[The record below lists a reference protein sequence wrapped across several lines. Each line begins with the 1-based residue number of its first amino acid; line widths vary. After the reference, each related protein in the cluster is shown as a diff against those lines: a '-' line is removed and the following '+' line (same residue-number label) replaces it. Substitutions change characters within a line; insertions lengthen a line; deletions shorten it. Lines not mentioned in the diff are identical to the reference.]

1 MRTVTIYNYLLL
13 MTSVSG
19 NAKLQCAKALGS
31 KGEESVRKKKEEK
44 LELRLGQGEWRVER
58 LQPMLLL
65 RGFRP
70 QPIPSNNQRAKLL
83 DIILRCRDLLKVA
96 RSENPFRLPRSYLHK
111 AGKREITILV
121 ERSGNA
127 TNVMSSRWTGGRYST
142 TVNNKLPKIK

>member
-1 MRTVTIYNYLLL
+1 

-19 NAKLQCAKALGS
+19 NGKLQCTNALGS

-65 RGFRP
+65 RGLRP
-70 QPIPSNNQRAKLL
+70 EPIPSNNQRAKLL
-83 DIILRCRDLLKVA
+83 DIILCCRDLLKVT

-111 AGKREITILV
+111 AGKREVTIV
-121 ERSGNA
+121 IERRGNA
-127 TNVMSSRWTGGRYST
+127 TNVMSPRWKGGRYST
-142 TVNNKLPKIK
+142 TVNNELSKIK

>member
-1 MRTVTIYNYLLL
+1 

-65 RGFRP
+65 WGLRLER
-70 QPIPSNNQRAKLL
+70 IPSNNQRAKLL
-83 DIILRCRDLLKVA
+83 DIILCGRDLLKVT
-96 RSENPFRLPRSYLHK
+96 RSENMFRLPCSYLHK
-111 AGKREITILV
+111 AGKRDY
-121 ERSGNA
+121 
-127 TNVMSSRWTGGRYST
+127 YS
-142 TVNNKLPKIK
+142 N